1 MDILNQ
7 DIDILHAALELFE
20 FSMGWSD
27 ILIMG
32 LSFLLVGILYRYV
45 ISKCLGS
52 EMRYEPAII
61 MLVNCTLMLYIVYWA
76 LSYHDQSMDHS
87 ERVILFIQSSQLS
100 QEERIKLKTYINQ
113 SSLPAISDRV
123 KSALTQHKKELETAR
138 DAQIRERDNARL
150 QKQLN
155 QI

>member
-1 MDILNQ
+1 MDISNQ
-7 DIDILHAALELFE
+7 DIDILHTALGLFE

-27 ILIMG
+27 IIIMG

-61 MLVNCTLMLYIVYWA
+61 MLVNCVLMLYIVYWA
-76 LSYHDQSMDHS
+76 LSHHDQSMDHS
-87 ERVILFIQSSQLS
+87 ERVIHFIQSSQLS

-113 SSLPAISDRV
+113 SSLPTISDRV
-123 KSALTQHKKELETAR
+123 KAALIQHKKELETER